1 MLKVVKIKEMPKKS
15 KHTLWNCGESGD
27 NFDSRDRPF
36 TRFYFAI
43 VDNRSAYRELTRSRL
58 FNILSEQNSGV
69 IQIGRDV
76 EFSVKGSEWGLLF
89 VVYDAMR
96 NLQDLKF
103 ADRRINAKQDFNFKE
118 KKVIEIEDY
127 LRTRYE

>member
-1 MLKVVKIKEMPKKS
+1 MAKVIKIKEIPKKS
-15 KHTLWNCGESGD
+15 KHALWNYGMSED
-27 NFDSRDRPF
+27 NFDSRERPF

-43 VDNRSAYRELTRSRL
+43 VDNRSAYRELTRSKL

-69 IQIGRDV
+69 IQIGQDV

-89 VVYDAMR
+89 VIYDAMR

-103 ADRRINAKQDFNFKE
+103 SERGINAKKDLNFRE
-118 KKVIEIEDY
+118 KKILDIEDY
-127 LRTRYE
+127 LRRTYE

>member
-1 MLKVVKIKEMPKKS
+1 MGKVVKIKEIPKKS
-15 KHTLWNCGESGD
+15 KHTLWNFGMSKD
-27 NFDSRDRPF
+27 NFDGRERPF
-36 TRFYFAI
+36 TQFYFAI
-43 VDNRSAYRELTRSRL
+43 VDNRSAYRELTRSKL

-69 IQIGRDV
+69 IQIGTDI
-76 EFSVKGSEWGLLF
+76 EFSVKGSEWGVLF

-103 ADRRINAKQDFNFKE
+103 AERGINAKQDFNFKE

-127 LRTRYE
+127 LRTRYQ